1 MAKYGLK
8 WIDSDMHLCEPVD
21 LWDAYIAPRYKQWV
35 PRWSGI
41 VGQDHPLRNRGVF
54 AMGKKTPKSAKA
66 PRPPDTIIRELRER
80 RFPIYAPYMSPD
92 GTHVDPAGQLR
103 AMATEGI
110 DIAILFPTFGTR
122 GWQHEHVESDVAMA
136 LAQAYN
142 DWLYDFCQTA
152 PARLKLNALIPMTDV
167 PAAVHE
173 VRRAVTQL
181 GAVSVSPGTSRR
193 DIRLDNPLYEPIWEV
208 CERLGVA
215 VAFHG
220 ARQVHLKERYKDS
233 VLMAHASGRG
243 IEHPVA
249 FMELLFGGVLERHP
263 TMRCAF
269 LEAGCSWV
277 PYWLFRLEEEW
288 KRFRDA
294 MPGLARNVTMPPLE
308 YWRRQCYSAVEVDEW
323 SLQGVITTIGDTNL
337 VISSDFP
344 HFDSPFPEAFD
355 RFMQLPGV
363 SRESK
368 AKILWDNCATLYCLD
383 A

>member
-21 LWDAYIAPRYKQWV
+21 LWEAYIDPQYKEWV
-35 PRWSGI
+35 PHWSGEK
-41 VGQDHPLRNRGVF
+41 GKDHPLRNRGAFTVG
-54 AMGKKTPKSAKA
+54 AQAAK
-66 PRPPDTIIRELRER
+66 PEGDDVKPPDNIIRER
-80 RFPIYAPYMSPD
+80 RFPTYEPYMTSD
-92 GTHVDPAGQLR
+92 GSYVDAAGQLR

-110 DIAILFPTFGTR
+110 DMAILFPTFGNR
-122 GWQHEHVESDVAMA
+122 GWQEESVPSDAAIA
-136 LAQAYN
+136 LARAYN
-142 DWLYDFCQTA
+142 DWLFDFCQTDR
-152 PARLKLNALIPMTDV
+152 ARLKLNALIPITDV
-167 PAAVHE
+167 PAAVQE
-173 VRRAVTQL
+173 IRRAVTKL

-193 DIRLDNPLYEPIWEV
+193 DIRLDNPIYEPIWAEA
-208 CERLGVA
+208 EQLGVP

-243 IEHPVA
+243 IEHPMA

-263 TMRCAF
+263 GLRCAF

-288 KRFRDA
+288 ERFRDA
-294 MPGLARNVTMPPLE
+294 SPGLAQNVTMPPVE
-308 YWRRQCYSAVEVDEW
+308 YWKRQCYSAVEVDEW
-323 SLQGVITTIGDTNL
+323 SLRGVIATVGDENL

-355 RFMQLPGV
+355 RFMKIPGV
-363 SRESK
+363 SRESQ
-368 AKILWDNCATLYCLD
+368 AKILWDNCAKLYNLN
-383 A
+383 